1 MKSRPS
7 PYRRT
12 KLVCTLGPS
21 TDARGTVRRMVEAGM
36 DVARINAAHGNE
48 IEHSRRIAE
57 VRRVA
62 RAIGRPVAVLLD
74 LPGPKL
80 RLGRLAKDAIELRTG
95 TRVTLASGHL
105 DDPDVLPVRIPRF
118 ARQTRR
124 GEPLALADGS
134 VRLRVERIVGE
145 RVRCRVEIGGT
156 VRSGSGINLPES
168 HLDLRLP
175 TADDKRWIRFA
186 VRERIDW
193 LGISFVRG
201 PKDVAAV
208 RRRLRGAGSEAPA
221 LLAKIE
227 KRAALERLDEVIA
240 AADGVMVARGDLGV
254 ETPLPEV
261 PIVQKRI
268 IAAALRIGRP
278 VVTAT
283 QMLESMVEAPAPTRA
298 EVADVANAV
307 LDGSDAV
314 MLSAETA
321 VGRHP
326 VRAVEMLRAVVLAT
340 EPAIHYGAELERWE
354 PGAGTGTLEQ
364 AMSAEA
370 GRLAGALGARAILVA
385 GTDLERVAA
394 LSRLRPRA
402 PIVVYGSSDAMRRRL
417 AIVWGTA
424 TIALPAS
431 ASVERR
437 ANALRTWLRERLG
450 VRGGRAVMLST
461 SALRADRLDTLRV
474 VELD

>member
-1 MKSRPS
+1 VKRWPS

-21 TDARGTVRRMVEAGM
+21 TDAPGTVRRMVEAGM
-36 DVARINAAHGNE
+36 DVARINAAHGSE
-48 IEHSRRIAE
+48 AEHSRRIAE

-62 RAIGRPVAVLLD
+62 RAFGRPLAVLLD

-80 RLGRLAKDAIELRTG
+80 RLGRLSKDSIELRTG
-95 TRVTLASGHL
+95 ARVTLASGHV
-105 DDPDVLPVRIPRF
+105 DDPEVLPVRIARF
-118 ARQTRR
+118 ARQTRV

-168 HLDLRLP
+168 HLALRLP
-175 TADDKRWIRFA
+175 TAEDERWIRFA

-201 PKDVAAV
+201 PDDVAAV
-208 RRRLRGAGSEAPA
+208 RRRVRPAGSNAPA

-240 AADGVMVARGDLGV
+240 VADGVMVARGDLGV

-268 IAAALRIGRP
+268 IAAALRLGRP

-283 QMLESMVEAPAPTRA
+283 QMLESMVDAPAPTRA

-307 LDGSDAV
+307 LDGTDAV

-321 VGRHP
+321 IGRHP
-326 VRAVEMLRAVVLAT
+326 VRAVETLRAVALAT
-340 EPAIHYGAELERWE
+340 EPAVHYGAELERWV
-354 PGAGTGTLEQ
+354 PGAGTLEE

-370 GRLAGALGARAILVA
+370 GRLAGALDARAILVA
-385 GTDLERVAA
+385 GTELERVAA

-402 PIVVYGSSDAMRRRL
+402 PIVVYGSSEAMRRRL

-424 TIALPAS
+424 TIALPPS

-461 SALRADRLDTLRV
+461 SALGADRLDTLRV